1 MCNLSADG
9 KGRQTLDRWSD
20 RDIIFIGPE
29 SDHWECLSVTHS
41 LTNSC
46 SVNLIDLTL
55 ACEDDN
61 SKLVEVVSVAH
72 VDDEKRVGNSLVQ
85 ILKLIF
91 RLDFEAEVWSLF
103 CC

>member
-1 MCNLSADG
+1 M
-9 KGRQTLDRWSD
+9 
-20 RDIIFIGPE
+20 
-29 SDHWECLSVTHS
+29 
-41 LTNSC
+41 
-46 SVNLIDLTL
+46 TL

-91 RLDFEAEVWSLF
+91 MLDFELKFGHYFAADVWLWLLSSILVEILKLGLVKIFSLSF
-103 CC
+103 VKMLMLG